1 MLRFSI
7 NTVLK
12 NSTKYNNNLNVE
24 ESYKVIILDRWNNFF
39 IRNKVLFW
47 GTIIVLFLFLM
58 GTGDISF
65 TSGKILDIILNIQII
80 TQTYN

>member
-1 MLRFSI
+1 MKFSI

-12 NSTKYNNNLNVE
+12 NSTKYNNLNVE

-65 TSGKILDIILNIQII
+65 TSRKILDIILNIQII